1 MREQQREREKKEKR
15 IAAVCSESDKEKSV
29 FFFLVVFKNKLGVSL
44 GAVFGAA
51 RSHSIQSG
59 NLATVLVLPDYGGL
73 W

>member
-1 MREQQREREKKEKR
+1 LRQCAARVTKKKEF
-15 IAAVCSESDKEKSV
+15 

>member
-1 MREQQREREKKEKR
+1 VTKKKEF
-15 IAAVCSESDKEKSV
+15 